1 MINSRLPV
9 LTAENEELTRRLEK
23 LNLEFLNQ
31 YTRHKD
37 MVENE
42 SPVLTSLYLEKLGR
56 LKLELLEK
64 QTEESRLRM
73 KMNMIQAAI
82 NRDENPD
89 LKKIDFEINNLL
101 QDYYSRIKQ
110 QSAALD
116 TAEKVLSSMLTEE
129 ETKKLKEAF
138 RLLCK
143 RLHPDI
149 NPNQSEEEKDLFIKA
164 TAAYDLLD
172 ISELQKIILYLDE
185 SNRENLGLVSGNEK
199 KERIMHLEKN
209 IARLEEKII
218 LLKAGF
224 PFNIQDMLYD
234 DEQVR
239 KKQDELRDQITEA
252 EKEIGRYSEIINI
265 MCDE

>member
-56 LKLELLEK
+56 LQLELLEK
-64 QTEESRLRM
+64 QTEASRLRM

-82 NRDENPD
+82 NRDEKPD
-89 LKKIDFEINNLL
+89 IKKIDFEINNLL
-101 QDYYSRIKQ
+101 QDYYARIKQ

-116 TAEKVLSSMLTEE
+116 TAEKVLSNMLTEE
-129 ETKKLKEAF
+129 ETQKLKEAF
-138 RLLCK
+138 RVLCK

-164 TAAYDLLD
+164 TAAYDLQD
-172 ISELQKIILYLDE
+172 IYELQKIILYLDE
-185 SNRENLGLVSGNEK
+185 SHRENLKLVSGNEK
-199 KERIMHLEKN
+199 EERIKHLEKN
-209 IARLEEKII
+209 IAKLEEKIA
-218 LLKAGF
+218 LLNASF
-224 PFNIQDMLYD
+224 PFNIEDMLYD
-234 DEQVR
+234 EEQV
-239 KKQDELRDQITEA
+239 KAKQDELHNQINET

>member
-9 LTAENEELTRRLEK
+9 FTTENEELTHRLEQ
-23 LNLEFLNQ
+23 LNLEFLNL
-31 YTRHKD
+31 YTCHKD

-42 SPVLTSLYLEKLGR
+42 SPVLTSLYIEKLGR
-56 LKLELLEK
+56 TQLELLEK
-64 QTEESRLRM
+64 QTEASRLRM

-82 NRDENPD
+82 NRDEKPD

-101 QDYYSRIKQ
+101 QDYYTRIKQ

-116 TAEKVLSSMLTEE
+116 TAEKVLSNMLTEE

-138 RLLCK
+138 RVLCK

-164 TAAYDLLD
+164 TAAYDLQD
-172 ISELQKIILYLDE
+172 IYELQKIILYLDE
-185 SNRENLGLVSGNEK
+185 SHREKLELVTGNEK
-199 KERIMHLEKN
+199 KERIKHLEKN
-209 IARLEEKII
+209 IAKLEEAIT
-218 LLKAGF
+218 LLKASF
-224 PFNIQDMLYD
+224 PFNIQDLIYD
-234 DEQVR
+234 DEQVKR
-239 KKQDELRDQITEA
+239 KQEEIREKINEA
-252 EKEIGRYSEIINI
+252 EKDIGKYSEIINI